1 MKNYKEMA
9 DSVFQRSNE
18 IIAENKRKRR
28 NLIGITS
35 AISCVCLAALIGFGG
50 VKSGLFGNVVPSEK
64 PGQSTVTPPPTIQQE
79 PNDYPIVF
87 GEGNTVDSAIIDWN
101 GKKIDISLQTAFQSY
116 DEKHRFAIT
125 ASYNY
130 IDSQFVFNGK
140 TLGEYE
146 SDMLEEKNTLG
157 KLWGLLKDGDYLRYG
172 ESLYQ
177 TGTSNGEKWSKEL
190 YDETVEFYGREFLA
204 RYIVNG
210 EFLRDKVNS
219 DIENYQMNAE
229 AEYEEALQAYT
240 TAMLKAAKHKIV
252 GQNVACEIS
261 SNGNY
266 LILYPTEEQF
276 TSLSFENS
284 TEWFFGL
291 EVKNS
296 DAGQDLIV
304 TE

>member
-87 GEGNTVDSAIIDWN
+87 GEGNT
-101 GKKIDISLQTAFQSY
+101 FQSY

-276 TSLSFENS
+276 ASLSFENS

>member
-18 IIAENKRKRR
+18 IIAENKRKRK

-35 AISCVCLAALIGFGG
+35 AVSCVCLVALIGFGG
-50 VKSGLFGNVVPSEK
+50 LKSGLLGNVVPSEK
-64 PGQSTVTPPPTIQQE
+64 PGQSTVTPPPTTQQE
-79 PNDYPIVF
+79 QNDYPIIF
-87 GEGNTVDSAIIDWN
+87 GDGNTVDSAIIDWN
-101 GKKIDISLQTAFQSY
+101 GKKIDISLHTAFQSY

-177 TGTSNGEKWSKEL
+177 TGTPDGEKWDKDF
-190 YDETVEFYGREFLA
+190 YDKTVASYGKEFLA

-240 TAMLKAAKHKIV
+240 TEMLKTAKHKIV
-252 GQNVACEIS
+252 EQNVVCEIS
-261 SNGNY
+261 SNGNS

-276 TSLSFENS
+276 ITLSFDNL
-284 TEWFFGL
+284 TEWYFGL
-291 EVKNS
+291 EVRNS

>member
-1 MKNYKEMA
+1 M
-9 DSVFQRSNE
+9 
-18 IIAENKRKRR
+18 
-28 NLIGITS
+28 
-35 AISCVCLAALIGFGG
+35 
-50 VKSGLFGNVVPSEK
+50 
-64 PGQSTVTPPPTIQQE
+64 
-79 PNDYPIVF
+79 
-87 GEGNTVDSAIIDWN
+87 
-101 GKKIDISLQTAFQSY
+101 
-116 DEKHRFAIT
+116 
-125 ASYNY
+125 
-130 IDSQFVFNGK
+130 
-140 TLGEYE
+140 
-146 SDMLEEKNTLG
+146 
-157 KLWGLLKDGDYLRYG
+157 
-172 ESLYQ
+172 
-177 TGTSNGEKWSKEL
+177 
-190 YDETVEFYGREFLA
+190 A

-240 TAMLKAAKHKIV
+240 TEMLKTAKHKIV

-276 TSLSFENS
+276 ASLSFENS

>member
-1 MKNYKEMA
+1 MKNYKKMA

-28 NLIGITS
+28 KLIGITS